1 MPYLPELELEEKDRL
16 CWVEELIRRAE
27 KKAETKK
34 TEIEKATPSADKQAT
49 KKKFS
54 VWDVLEGQI
63 IKAGKIVW

>member
-1 MPYLPELELEEKDRL
+1 MSYLPELELEEKDRL
-16 CWVEELIRRAE
+16 DWVEGIIKKAE
-27 KKAETKK
+27 KKAKLKK
-34 TEIEKATPSADKQAT
+34 TETEKPSPTTDKQAT

>member
-1 MPYLPELELEEKDRL
+1 MSYLPELELEEKDRL
-16 CWVEELIRRAE
+16 DWVGELIRRAE

-34 TEIEKATPSADKQAT
+34 AETEKQTPTADKQAT
-49 KKKFS
+49 KKRFS

>member
-1 MPYLPELELEEKDRL
+1 MSYLPEIEFEEKDRL
-16 CWVEELIRRAE
+16 DWVEELRRRAE
-27 KKAETKK
+27 KKAELKK
-34 TEIEKATPSADKQAT
+34 TETENQSSTADKQAT